1 MRDAGTVSGYVN
13 IAPVLL
19 EVVAWDSEKRFLMRA
34 TYQGKS
40 MRVHARHYATLSVII
55 IIIILD
61 CLLLLDVIHI
71 FVKNKNSFT
80 TVWKRNNI
88 TFQWNTFLY
97 VNKYYRLHYY

>member
-71 FVKNKNSFT
+71 FVKNKNSFMT
-80 TVWKRNNI
+80 LWKRNKIN
-88 TFQWNTFLY
+88 N
-97 VNKYYRLHYY
+97 YYRLHYY